1 MMVVAE
7 NLDGGLV
14 VVFTA
19 GGAEYGLR
27 IGQVQEII
35 RPLPISRVPNAPERI
50 EGVINLRGNVVPVI
64 NLHKRLAM
72 EAMAPSGRSRVII
85 VHTREL
91 TAGIIVDSVKE
102 VLDLP
107 AEQIEP
113 PLTDKSDA
121 AHLSGIGKSAG
132 RVIMLL
138 DLENILWEGV
148 PE

>member
-1 MMVVAE
+1 
-7 NLDGGLV
+7 
-14 VVFTA
+14 
-19 GGAEYGLR
+19 
-27 IGQVQEII
+27 
-35 RPLPISRVPNAPERI
+35 
-50 EGVINLRGNVVPVI
+50 
-64 NLHKRLAM
+64 
-72 EAMAPSGRSRVII
+72 MAPSGRSRVII
-85 VHTREL
+85 VRTQEL

>member
-1 MMVVAE
+1 MAE

-35 RPLPISRVPNAPERI
+35 RPLPITRVPNSPERI
-50 EGVINLRGNVVPVI
+50 EGVINLRGNVIPAI
-64 NLHKRLAM
+64 NLHKRLALGGR
-72 EAMAPSGRSRVII
+72 ANSVRSRVII
-85 VHTREL
+85 VRTQDI
-91 TAGIIVDSVKE
+91 TAGIIADSVKE

-107 AEQIEP
+107 AEHIEP
-113 PLTDKSDA
+113 PLTGKTDA
-121 AHLSGIGKSAG
+121 AHLSGIGKSSG

-138 DLENILWEGV
+138 DLENILREEGG
-148 PE
+148 